1 MPIEIERKFL
11 LRDESWRL
19 QADAG
24 TTMRQGYLSNNAKS
38 SIRVRISGEQANL
51 NIKSSTPG
59 TVRREYEYPIPV
71 AEAEELLAD
80 LCHEL
85 LIEKI
90 RYHVDVSG
98 FTWEIDVFS
107 GVNQGL
113 IVAEIELDEI
123 DQDFPRPSWLGRE
136 VSDEIRYYNS
146 HLAGYPYSQWS
157 EEEQLHSISGGVIS

>member
-11 LRDESWRL
+11 LLDESWRFE
-19 QADAG
+19 ADVG
-24 TTMRQGYLSNNAKS
+24 IMMRQGYLSNNSKS

-59 TVRREYEYPIPV
+59 TVRLEYEYPIPV

-90 RYHVDVSG
+90 RYHVKFSG

-107 GVNQGL
+107 GVNSGL
-113 IVAEIELDEI
+113 VVAEIELAEI
-123 DQDFPRPSWLGRE
+123 DQDFPRPGWLGRE

-146 HLAGYPYSQWS
+146 HLAGYPYRDWS
-157 EEEQLHSISGGVIS
+157 KAEKEYS

>member
-11 LRDESWRL
+11 LLDESWRFE
-19 QADAG
+19 ADVG
-24 TTMRQGYLSNNAKS
+24 IMMRQGYLSNNSKS

-59 TVRREYEYPIPV
+59 TVRLEYEYPIPV

-90 RYHVDVSG
+90 RYHVKFSG

-107 GVNQGL
+107 GVNSGL
-113 IVAEIELDEI
+113 VVAEIELAEI
-123 DQDFPRPSWLGRE
+123 DQDFPRPAWLGRE

-146 HLAGYPYSQWS
+146 HLAGYPFRDWSKTEKEYS
-157 EEEQLHSISGGVIS
+157 

>member
-11 LRDESWRL
+11 LCDENWCL
-19 QADAG
+19 EADAG
-24 TTMRQGYLSNNAKS
+24 IRMCQGYLSNNSKS

-59 TVRREYEYPIPV
+59 TVRREYEYPIPLV
-71 AEAEELLAD
+71 EAEELLAD

-85 LIEKI
+85 LIDKI
-90 RYHVDVSG
+90 RYHVEFSG

-113 IVAEIELDEI
+113 VVAEIELSKI
-123 DQDFPRPSWLGRE
+123 DQDFPRPPWLGRE

-146 HLAGYPYSQWS
+146 HLAGYPYSQWPKA
-157 EEEQLHSISGGVIS
+157 EKL

>member
-11 LRDESWRL
+11 LRDESWRS

-24 TTMRQGYLSNNAKS
+24 TPMRQGYLSNNAKS
-38 SIRVRISGEQANL
+38 SIRVRISGEQAHL

-59 TVRREYEYPIPV
+59 CVRQEYEYPVPLV
-71 AEAEELLAD
+71 EAEELLAD

-98 FTWEIDVFS
+98 FIWEIDVFS

-113 IVAEIELDEI
+113 VVAEIELDEI
-123 DQDFPRPSWLGRE
+123 GQNFPRPAWLGRE

-146 HLAGYPYSQWS
+146 HLAGYPYSRWS
-157 EEEQLHSISGGVIS
+157 KEEKF

>member
-11 LRDESWRL
+11 LLDESWSL

-24 TTMRQGYLSNNAKS
+24 TTMRQGYLSNNSKS
-38 SIRVRISGEQANL
+38 SIRVRISGAEANL

-59 TVRREYEYPIPV
+59 TVRREYEYSIPV

-85 LIEKI
+85 RIEKI
-90 RYHVDVSG
+90 RYKVDFLG
-98 FTWEIDVFS
+98 FIWEIDVFL

-113 IVAEIELDEI
+113 VVAEIELDEV
-123 DQDFPRPSWLGRE
+123 DQDFPRPPWLGRE
-136 VSDEIRYYNS
+136 VSDEIRFYNS
-146 HLAGYPYSQWS
+146 HLAGYSYSQWS
-157 EEEQLHSISGGVIS
+157 EEEKI

>member
-24 TTMRQGYLSNNAKS
+24 MIMRQGYLSNNSKS
-38 SIRVRISGEQANL
+38 SIRVRIGGEQANL

-59 TVRREYEYPIPV
+59 TVRREYEYSIPV
-71 AEAEELLAD
+71 AEAEEFLAD

-85 LIEKI
+85 LIEKT

-107 GVNQGL
+107 GVNRGL
-113 IVAEIELDEI
+113 IVAEIELDEV
-123 DQDFPRPSWLGRE
+123 DQDFPRPPWLGRE

-157 EEEQLHSISGGVIS
+157 EEEKIRKIIYV

>member
-11 LRDESWRL
+11 LCDDSWCL
-19 QADAG
+19 KADAG
-24 TTMRQGYLSNNAKS
+24 IGMRQGYLSNNSKN
-38 SIRVRISGEQANL
+38 SIRVRIGGERAHL

-59 TVRREYEYPIPV
+59 TVRREYEYLIPV

-80 LCHEL
+80 LCHKL

-90 RYHVDVSG
+90 RYHVEFSG

-107 GVNQGL
+107 GINQGL
-113 IVAEIELDEI
+113 VVAEIELIKI
-123 DQDFPRPSWLGRE
+123 DQDFPRPPWLGRE

-146 HLAGYPYSQWS
+146 HLAGYPYTQWS
-157 EEEQLHSISGGVIS
+157 AEEKL